1 MEKNRRKSR
10 TIQIGNQ
17 NIGGNNPILVQSM
30 TNTDTRDVEAT
41 LNQIRELEQ
50 VGCEIIRV
58 AVPDMKAA
66 VSLGKIKK
74 KINIPLVAD
83 IHFDHRLALEAI
95 KQGVDKLRINPG
107 NITKEEEDIEK
118 VVKKAKGA
126 HIPVRV
132 GVNSGSLKR
141 DILDKYGGVNAKGM
155 VESALREI
163 EIFEKT
169 GFYDVVISLKSP
181 SVKLMIEANR
191 LISCK
196 VDYPLH
202 LGVTEA
208 GVGDAGVI
216 RSSLGIGTLL
226 EEGIGDTIRVSLTGD
241 PEREVQTAWEILGA
255 LDLRKRGVRFISC
268 PTCGRIGINLEKIV
282 EETKQRLPHLKE
294 SLKVAIMGCVVNGL
308 GEARES
314 DIGLVGGK
322 GRAILYRDGKRVKK
336 VKEEDAAR
344 ELVKLVLNYNQINN
358 RKIK

>member
-10 TIQIGNQ
+10 TIQIGTQ
-17 NIGGNNPILVQSM
+17 KIGGNNPILVQSM

-66 VSLGKIKK
+66 VSLGVIKK

-95 KQGVDKLRINPG
+95 EQGVDKLRINPG
-107 NITKEEEDIEK
+107 NITKKEDIEK

-126 HIPVRV
+126 HIPIRV

-163 EIFEKT
+163 EIFEET
-169 GFYDVVISLKSP
+169 GFYNVVISLKSP

-241 PEREVQTAWEILGA
+241 PKREVQTAWEILRA

-282 EETKQRLPHLKE
+282 EDTKQKVAHLKRP
-294 SLKVAIMGCVVNGL
+294 LKVAIMGCVVNGL

-344 ELVKLVLNYNQINN
+344 ELVNLILNYSHN
-358 RKIK
+358 K